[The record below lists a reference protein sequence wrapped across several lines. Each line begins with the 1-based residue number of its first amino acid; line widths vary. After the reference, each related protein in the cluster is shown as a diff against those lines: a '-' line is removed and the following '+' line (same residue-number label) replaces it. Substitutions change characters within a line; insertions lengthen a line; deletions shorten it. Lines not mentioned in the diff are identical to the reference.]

1 MAGSQVSKSYGK
13 RADPVIHYCTNLTV
27 LQSPAEK
34 ELQERTLT
42 MHKHA
47 GMLGAPE
54 VLHLGKTYIHL
65 IGAKRCL
72 DIGTFTGASALAWA
86 GTVPDDGE
94 VLTFDVDHSALNEV
108 GAPVFNK
115 HPQLKAKISFHLG
128 PALEKLDELISRGQ
142 TGTWDF
148 AFIDADKENYS
159 EYYRRAMALLRP
171 GGVILVDNS
180 LWSGRVAGDPAGFS
194 VDTKA
199 IDECNRCIFND
210 SASHSILLNLGDGTH
225 VAIKK

>member
-72 DIGTFTGASALAWA
+72 DIGTSPARRHSLGLAPSP
-86 GTVPDDGE
+86 T
-94 VLTFDVDHSALNEV
+94 
-108 GAPVFNK
+108 
-115 HPQLKAKISFHLG
+115 
-128 PALEKLDELISRGQ
+128 
-142 TGTWDF
+142 
-148 AFIDADKENYS
+148 
-159 EYYRRAMALLRP
+159 M
-171 GGVILVDNS
+171 
-180 LWSGRVAGDPAGFS
+180 GRFS
-194 VDTKA
+194 PSTSTIV
-199 IDECNRCIFND
+199 
-210 SASHSILLNLGDGTH
+210 H
-225 VAIKK
+225 